1 MEIILRFKKQI
12 ISTKCFHK
20 FVNKAFVEIILQL
33 ERKIISTNPQKI
45 VFVRILSTVFL
56 HIMTTL
62 EWSKILICQSIHIV
76 TKLFGN
82 YMYTKYCST
91 NTRQIFGAQ
100 NSDPKKRDVLKIC
113 LFLPCFVRRPCTAS
127 GHTLSATT
135 FPAVTLAHPTQQ

>member
-1 MEIILRFKKQI
+1 MLPQI
-12 ISTKCFHK
+12 CEQSFCGNNIAIRTENYFHKSTKNCFCENT
-20 FVNKAFVEIILQL
+20 VNRLFAYNDNSRVVQDINLPKY
-33 ERKIISTNPQKI
+33 TY
-45 VFVRILSTVFL
+45 TV
-56 HIMTTL
+56 
-62 EWSKILICQSIHIV
+62 V

-127 GHTLSATT
+127 GHT
-135 FPAVTLAHPTQQ
+135 